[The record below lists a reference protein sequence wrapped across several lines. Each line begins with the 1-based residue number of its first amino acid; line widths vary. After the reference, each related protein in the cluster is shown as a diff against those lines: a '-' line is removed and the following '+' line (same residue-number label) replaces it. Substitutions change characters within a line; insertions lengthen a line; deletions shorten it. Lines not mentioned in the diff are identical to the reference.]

1 MVDALPR
8 REVVMREQAPG
19 AAATHH
25 IEDRASRI
33 SRKGCTLGRPEALG
47 MGRWGSIRA
56 HSASERSVW
65 YALLTSCPVSYRAT
79 TSRSL
84 FRRFL
89 RGSFAKGASGGC
101 RSRMRASVLL
111 TPGGH
116 HAPTA
121 LSVRPLR
128 RRVGHP
134 RTVALLGRKAW
145 PPRHVADAAVFYLLR
160 SGCAWRMLPKES
172 TLRQADGLLPSR
184 PSSPGSTAPSR

>member
-1 MVDALPR
+1 MALRVPFTFLPASKPRSSAPTPPVVLTLWLSTMPALGCGFSSPSGHAPCCGAVPRAAPPKCRLYTPEEAEVMVDGLPR

-19 AAATHH
+19 ASATHH

-89 RGSFAKGASGGC
+89 I
-101 RSRMRASVLL
+101 ASVIGIG
-111 TPGGH
+111 PAHRNRSGRK
-116 HAPTA
+116 
-121 LSVRPLR
+121 S
-128 RRVGHP
+128 
-134 RTVALLGRKAW
+134 LGR
-145 PPRHVADAAVFYLLR
+145 LR
-160 SGCAWRMLPKES
+160 P
-172 TLRQADGLLPSR
+172 
-184 PSSPGSTAPSR
+184 